1 MVSYKSLIDNDYVR
15 MHTATLTSKFQ
26 LSIPKAIREKLK
38 LQAGQQFV
46 FVTKGG
52 TITMVPRLGMNDIK
66 GLLKGANPEGYRDRQ
81 DRV

>member
-1 MVSYKSLIDNDYVR
+1 

-38 LQAGQQFV
+38 LEAGQQFI
-46 FVTKGG
+46 FVTKGE
-52 TITMVPRLGMNDIK
+52 TITMVPRRGMNEIR
-66 GLLKGANPEGYRDRQ
+66 GLLNGANPEGYRDRQ